1 VIEQLRQGL
10 EQNIQV
16 GLSESRVLGEERRN
30 KLMRAVQ
37 AVGNGVFS
45 AHLAARGLFVAFFGL
60 DPVCIPGIG
69 ERNARDRML
78 HTEHRRLWA
87 RESELHR
94 SANLTAVLEFLAS
107 PGAFFVALLEGAS
120 SSSDLPVVITAPN
133 VRTSKKFRH
142 IHWRASSL
150 ARSCGSAPIAW

>member
-1 VIEQLRQGL
+1 MRSKSRCVTDCAFVLKKIQCADCHLSTRCRTIVIEQLRQGL

-78 HTEHRRLWA
+78 HTEHRRL
-87 RESELHR
+87 
-94 SANLTAVLEFLAS
+94 
-107 PGAFFVALLEGAS
+107 
-120 SSSDLPVVITAPN
+120 
-133 VRTSKKFRH
+133 
-142 IHWRASSL
+142 
-150 ARSCGSAPIAW
+150 